1 MDKFLN
7 IYHLPMLNQEQRNQY
22 SIPISSSKIEAVTKF
37 YQAYIKELMSILLT
51 FFCKIE
57 AEGEFPNSFYNYI
70 ISRISHRDPKEDE
83 NC

>member
-7 IYHLPMLNQEQRNQY
+7 IYHLPTLNQEQRNQN
-22 SIPISSSKIEAVTKF
+22 STPISFSKIEAVTKF

-51 FFCKIE
+51 IFCKIE
-57 AEGEFPNSFYNYI
+57 AEGEFPNSFYNDTISI
-70 ISRISHRDPKEDE
+70 ILNKDPKENE